1 MVVLCSNGVDD
12 GVNSDIGAG
21 VSCYKST
28 CILKRVLIHSN
39 TAMRGSGIF
48 QRGGNLTVS
57 NSIIE
62 NNGADALTTHGG
74 AISLDGRIG
83 SAFPGF
89 TARIES
95 SVLRLNEADEASGL
109 GGGIYTNANGNLL
122 MINVTIVNNTA
133 NDGGNI
139 YTNKDG
145 VNIPTL
151 NLINS
156 KFGHSP
162 FALDGS
168 CTGSICGVQ
177 TCSTSGSNYCHS
189 SYGLSNT
196 KCSDHFNGGNGF
208 NCLPLPVPSS
218 ISVTLINESYTL
230 LQLGK
235 PQNATLA
242 AFYKVLVLEPTQN
255 ISNTSIYNAHG
266 KFIFI
271 YTWCLYK

>member
-1 MVVLCSNGVDD
+1 
-12 GVNSDIGAG
+12 
-21 VSCYKST
+21 
-28 CILKRVLIHSN
+28 
-39 TAMRGSGIF
+39 
-48 QRGGNLTVS
+48 
-57 NSIIE
+57 
-62 NNGADALTTHGG
+62 
-74 AISLDGRIG
+74 
-83 SAFPGF
+83 
-89 TARIES
+89 
-95 SVLRLNEADEASGL
+95 
-109 GGGIYTNANGNLL
+109 

-139 YTNKDG
+139 YTSKDD
-145 VNIPTL
+145 VNIPTV

-177 TCSTSGSNYCHS
+177 TCSTGGSNYCHS
-189 SYGLSNT
+189 DYGLSNT

-255 ISNTSIYNAHG
+255 ISNTSIYNSHG
-266 KFIFI
+266 KFILFTPGV
-271 YTWCLYK
+271 YTYQHVRQSYETSLQYFCNRMY